1 MGKGKSRFKGKGK
14 IRCPIQS
21 VDELKKAASKRLEEE
36 FSQRYREATLDG
48 AIQGMAFVMYALEMG
63 QGWKKG
69 RQQKLFENMLELC
82 DISEAAPWLQPY
94 NAVDIR
100 KHIETEFDIDF
111 TKLLK
116 RVAALPPD
124 P

>member
-1 MGKGKSRFKGKGK
+1 MKAR
-14 IRCPIQS
+14 IQT
-21 VDELKKAASKRLEEE
+21 VEQLKQIASAKLQDE
-36 FSQRYREATLDG
+36 FSQRYQEATLEG

-69 RQQKLFENMLELC
+69 RQQKLFENMLWLC
-82 DISEAAPWLQPY
+82 DIPESMPWLQPY

-100 KHIETEFDIDF
+100 KHIETEFGVDF
-111 TKLLK
+111 TQLLK
-116 RVAALPPD
+116 RVAAAPPD

>member
-1 MGKGKSRFKGKGK
+1 MKSR
-14 IRCPIQS
+14 IQS
-21 VDELKKAASKRLEEE
+21 VEQLKQVASAKLQEE
-36 FSQRYREATLDG
+36 FTARYQEATLEG

-69 RQQKLFENMLELC
+69 RQQKLFKNMLELC

-116 RVAALPPD
+116 RVAALPPED
-124 P
+124 